1 MALTDKL
8 SAIGTAIRNKTGKTA
23 LMTLDEMP
31 TEIASITSGGSDPVI
46 NPLEVT
52 ANGTYTATDCDG
64 YSPITVN
71 VPQDGAP
78 TDAELTF
85 GQNLSNWNYEGTWDD
100 IISRYG
106 NRITTHDVVAFNDSF
121 RSSQLTNI
129 PFAINQATDR
139 QHVTCSGAFSGC
151 INLTTCPTINNFK
164 PQACGG
170 MFVLCKKLESIPI
183 VVDWSEANSY
193 TDIGYAGAGRL
204 FPHCERLRTID
215 PSWFDCDFLCYEYS
229 SIYYEGFCGC
239 KSLDELVGV
248 PVFTKP
254 EWTENAFYRFIEDKT
269 IVGQCNRLKNLT
281 FKTNN
286 GTPLIAKWAKQWIDF
301 GRVGTFHSESEATAL
316 GFTEATRITDATT
329 YQALK
334 NNPDS
339 WTTDLN
345 YSRYNHD
352 SAVATINSLPDTSAF
367 VTQYIES
374 SGESFSNASNLLSF
388 GSFSVMGAST
398 DGGAINTLTEAE
410 IAVATTKGWT
420 VAM

>member
-31 TEIASITSGGSDPVI
+31 TEIASISGG
-46 NPLEVT
+46 NE
-52 ANGTYTATDCDG
+52 
-64 YSPITVN
+64 
-71 VPQDGAP
+71 P
-78 TDAELTF
+78 TDADLTF
-85 GQNLSNWNYEGTWDD
+85 SGGLNFWNYNGNWDN

-106 NRITTHDVVAFNDSF
+106 NRITTHDVTSF
-121 RSSQLTNI
+121 SQSFLNSGLTNI
-129 PFAINQATDR
+129 PFAINQ
-139 QHVTCSGAFSGC
+139 QSGSQYVSYSNAFYAC
-151 INLTTCPTINNFK
+151 QQLTTCPTINNFK
-164 PQACGG
+164 PQMCNE
-170 MFVLCKKLESIPI
+170 MFVMCKKLESIPI

-193 TDIGYAGAGRL
+193 TEMGYAGAEHL
-204 FPHCERLRTID
+204 FTNCERLRTID
-215 PSWFDCDFLCYEYS
+215 PSWFDCDFLCYPS
-229 SIYYEGFCGC
+229 SSFYYNGFAGC
-239 KSLDELVGV
+239 RSLDELVGL

-254 EWTENAFYRFIEDKT
+254 EWTENAFYNFIEDKSV
-269 IVGQCNRLKNLT
+269 IGQCNRLKNLT

-286 GTPLIAKWAKQWIDF
+286 GNPLIAKWARQEITF
-301 GRVGTFHSESEATAL
+301 GRAGTFASESEATNL

-374 SGESFSNASNLLSF
+374 SGESFSNASNLLNF
-388 GSFSVMGAST
+388 GIFSTMGAST

-410 IAVATTKGWT
+410 IAVASSKGWT
-420 VAM
+420 IAM

>member
-31 TEIASITSGGSDPVI
+31 TEIAGISGG
-46 NPLEVT
+46 NE
-52 ANGTYTATDCDG
+52 
-64 YSPITVN
+64 
-71 VPQDGAP
+71 P
-78 TDAELTF
+78 TDADLTF
-85 GQNLSNWNYEGTWDD
+85 GWNLSHWNYQGTWDN
-100 IISRYG
+100 IISKYG
-106 NRITTHDVVAFNDSF
+106 NRITTHDVISFDSSF
-121 RSSQLTNI
+121 TSSQLTNI
-129 PFAINQATDR
+129 PFAINQKTDS
-139 QHVTCSGAFSGC
+139 QNVSYTIAFSGC
-151 INLTTCPTINNFK
+151 QQLTTCPTINNFK
-164 PQACGG
+164 PQTCSG

-193 TDIGYAGAGRL
+193 TEMGYAGASQL
-204 FPHCERLRTID
+204 FTDCMRLRTID
-215 PSWFDCDFLCYEYS
+215 PSWFDCDFLCYETS
-229 SIYYEGFCGC
+229 SIYYNGFSGC
-239 KSLDELVGV
+239 KSLDELVGL

-254 EWTENAFYRFIEDKT
+254 EWTENAFYHFIEDKSV
-269 IVGQCNRLKNLT
+269 IGQCNRLKNLT

-301 GRVGTFHSESEATAL
+301 GRAGTFASESEATNL

-388 GSFSVMGAST
+388 TVFSAMGAST

-420 VAM
+420 VAMYTKEDINVLF